1 MEARVTAFFRMPRK
15 RTEDALEYSCL
26 GRDLTTL
33 FAGNF
38 CRLDPFSLFIASFPP
53 LFRAPD
59 SYCYV
64 HLKHS
69 TWKSDGQAELI
80 YGIHP
85 WPDPAQCDEFS
96 RQTGSTDTCWFK
108 FRAQGPSPTPP
119 CLFMRNGFSSNNPPG
134 GSDLK
139 EKIPLGFRSLGLV
152 PTRV

>member
-53 LFRAPD
+53 LFRALD

-69 TWKSDGQAELI
+69 TWKSDGQQSLFMAFTLGQI
-80 YGIHP
+80 LPSVMSSQDKQG
-85 WPDPAQCDEFS
+85 
-96 RQTGSTDTCWFK
+96 RQTPVGSSSK
-108 FRAQGPSPTPP
+108 LRGPPPPLLVSLWEMDSPVTTHQV
-119 CLFMRNGFSSNNPPG
+119 GQI
-134 GSDLK
+134 LK
-139 EKIPLGFRSLGLV
+139 KRYHWDSEV
-152 PTRV
+152 